1 MGLHR
6 YGLSDRSAVIRLEG
20 KRDKAMERTTKLLEI
35 VEKLEKGEITLSE
48 VAVVEV
54 LRMLD
59 QDEECATQK
68 EDI

>member
-1 MGLHR
+1 
-6 YGLSDRSAVIRLEG
+6 
-20 KRDKAMERTTKLLEI
+20 MERTTKLLEI

-48 VAVVEV
+48 IAVVEV

-59 QDEECATQK
+59 QDEECTTQQ

>member
-1 MGLHR
+1 
-6 YGLSDRSAVIRLEG
+6 
-20 KRDKAMERTTKLLEI
+20 MERTTKLLEI

-68 EDI
+68 EDV